1 MVSKYSSNFKKIKQA
16 QKNFNSKNL
25 GRNDV
30 DGDVLCEKYK
40 RELSVPDNKFDVRN
54 HYSKNSQE
62 IQYMSK
68 IASKNLM
75 SPDLKLADI
84 NKNIEF
90 ARSTQRK
97 LSKNRLKAKKSNPD
111 RLP

>member
-1 MVSKYSSNFKKIKQA
+1 
-16 QKNFNSKNL
+16 
-25 GRNDV
+25 
-30 DGDVLCEKYK
+30 
-40 RELSVPDNKFDVRN
+40 
-54 HYSKNSQE
+54 
-62 IQYMSK
+62 MSK

-84 NKNIEF
+84 NKNIDF